1 MITTSIRVYKKILRN
16 FKSGKI
22 LNKLGSGKRVFFENP
37 LEEIA
42 FKYIP
47 GEIGKLSKYYIKHPG
62 QDEHEI
68 DSDSSSIL
76 TAVME
81 GKPISK
87 ARYDN
92 YHFIEGISWNFGIYK
107 TPATNKAVGN

>member
-1 MITTSIRVYKKILRN
+1 M
-16 FKSGKI
+16 
-22 LNKLGSGKRVFFENP
+22 
-37 LEEIA
+37 EEIA

-47 GEIGKLSKYYIKHPG
+47 GEIGKLSKYYVRHYG
-62 QDEHEI
+62 QNEYEI
-68 DSDSSSIL
+68 DSDSSCIL

-87 ARYDN
+87 AKYDN
-92 YHFIEGISWNFGIYK
+92 YRFIEGVSWNLGISK